1 MAGIVHQLLAFTV
14 DRHWSIYHNV
24 KNVSTAL
31 LVEAAELRLAVSE
44 GQDQDVV
51 EEAADVASYF
61 VLLCYYGGLHPDVID
76 AMITYGD
83 PVEGRNA
90 DEIANEVLE
99 RAARMAESYQ
109 WVNPALKSG
118 AEDFTKRISGKD
130 IVHFFSLLAEIVGQK
145 EHDLVE
151 AMASKLES
159 NKRKYPVTNKD
170 FSKYSGEMPPVGVV
184 KSLHASARPEYWD
197 EFNKEMKGLIPLE
210 SRKRAALLFDFDEK
224 VSLERVYLIHGLH
237 LEAFNVLPLCQIPD
251 PHAIF
256 SMDMFSSISDRRLQ
270 SIIFDT
276 IKHGHRLV
284 GMGSVLT
291 YVNKFYDQNVFG
303 PTIDTLLLNA
313 GLIEIIKAR
322 GGRLGRVLE
331 LGTGSGFVAKSVLA
345 HADAFE
351 HLTVADLLPEIVDV
365 ARRNMRPMDCDVD
378 WNRVL
383 FTVGPNCLYTV
394 ADNSL
399 DILVCNPPYIPGDFK
414 SGPISGLDVYDML
427 LGEQGA
433 RVMRPDGSMLLV
445 VSSVSRFQVEALLK
459 KHGLFTLVRTHLERM
474 VPFNLLEIDLD
485 DNHLEYLLR
494 EEGILDRNGTKY
506 HRVYIMEFRKKGCAE
521 S

>member
-1 MAGIVHQLLAFTV
+1 MAGIVHQLLAFTD

-31 LVEAAELRLAVSE
+31 LVEAAELRLAVSK
-44 GQDQDVV
+44 GQDQDIV

-83 PVEGRNA
+83 PVKGRSA
-90 DEIANEVLE
+90 DEIADEVLE
-99 RAARMAESYQ
+99 CAARMAESYQ
-109 WVNPALKSG
+109 WVNPSLKSG

-130 IVHFFSLLAEIVGQK
+130 IVHFFSLLAEITGQIGF
-145 EHDLVE
+145 DLVE
-151 AMASKLES
+151 AMVSKLES
-159 NKRKYPVTNKD
+159 NKRKYPATNKD
-170 FSKYSGEMPPVGVV
+170 FSKYSGGMPPVGVV
-184 KSLHASARPEYWD
+184 RSLHASARPEYWD
-197 EFNKEMKGLIPLE
+197 EFSREMKGLIPME
-210 SRKRAALLFDFDEK
+210 TRRRAALLFDFDEK
-224 VSLERVYLIHGLH
+224 VSLERIFLIYGLH
-237 LEAFNVLPLCQIPD
+237 LDAFNVLPLCQIPD

-284 GMGSVLT
+284 SMGPVLT

-313 GLIEIIKAR
+313 GLINIMHDRSGK
-322 GGRLGRVLE
+322 LGRVLE

-345 HADAFE
+345 HADSFD

-365 ARRNMRPMDCDVD
+365 ARRNMRPMDYDVD

-394 ADNSL
+394 ADDSIDL
-399 DILVCNPPYIPGDFK
+399 LVCNPPYIPGEFK

-433 RVMRPDGSMLLV
+433 RVMHPDGSMLLV

-459 KHGLFTLVRTHLERM
+459 EHDRFVFVRTHLERM
-474 VPFNLLEIDLD
+474 VPFDLLEINLD

-494 EEGILDRNGTKY
+494 EEGIIDRCGTKY
-506 HRVYIMEFRKKGCAE
+506 HRVYVMEFRRKRAGE
-521 S
+521 